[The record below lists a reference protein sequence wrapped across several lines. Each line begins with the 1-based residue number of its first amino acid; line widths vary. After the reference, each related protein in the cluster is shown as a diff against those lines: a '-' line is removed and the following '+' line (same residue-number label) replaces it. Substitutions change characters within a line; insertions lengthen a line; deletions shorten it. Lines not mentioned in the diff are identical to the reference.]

1 MTERGG
7 CDRRGRIIENAE
19 PRAALAN
26 PSPRTRPAFA
36 KLAPD
41 LAMTPHPHEHAH
53 GPARGL
59 PFRIGTTSFIYR
71 GSWLHN
77 VERLAGRVDDV
88 EILFFEG
95 DDASSLPSR
104 EEMRAIAALR
114 AEHGL
119 TLSLHTPLN
128 ASLASA
134 SDFERQLGV
143 SRVLRAI
150 EAAEPLSPDAYVVHV
165 YLGDREGDTPPAD
178 VGAWRDRAERSIYT
192 LITAGVPPDRLCVE
206 QLDYDLR
213 LLEPVIQAFDL
224 PVALDV
230 GHLQRDGRDLHGLL
244 AHWLPRARLIQW
256 HGTDDSGRD
265 HRGLDWFPEADA
277 LRMLQALVDA
287 SYLGVLT
294 LEVFREQD
302 FEQSMSLLERWRASL
317 RPPPR
322 PNSESVPRR

>member
-1 MTERGG
+1 MTPNTKATEG
-7 CDRRGRIIENAE
+7 
-19 PRAALAN
+19 RAAA
-26 PSPRTRPAFA
+26 
-36 KLAPD
+36 
-41 LAMTPHPHEHAH
+41 
-53 GPARGL
+53 L
-59 PFRIGTTSFIYR
+59 PFRVGTTSFIYR

-77 VERLAGRVDDV
+77 VQQLASRVDDV

-95 DDASSLPSR
+95 DDISSLPSD

-143 SRVLRAI
+143 SRVLRSI
-150 EAAEPLSPDAYVVHV
+150 EAAEPMAPDNYVVHV
-165 YLGDREGDTPPAD
+165 YLGDREGDTPPSD
-178 VGAWRDRAERSIYT
+178 LNAWRDRAERSIYT
-192 LITAGVPPDRLCVE
+192 LLAAGVPADRLCIE

-213 LLEPVIQAFDL
+213 MLEPVITAFDL

-244 AHWLPRARLIQW
+244 QHWLPRTRLIQW
-256 HGTDDSGRD
+256 HGTDETGRD
-265 HRGLDWFPEADA
+265 HRGLDFFPAADGR
-277 LRMLQALVDA
+277 RMLQTLVDA
-287 SYLGVLT
+287 RYRGVVT

-302 FEQSMSLLERWRASL
+302 FEASMRVLQAWTAELRAE
-317 RPPPR
+317 PR
-322 PNSESVPRR
+322 PHSESVPRR

>member
-1 MTERGG
+1 
-7 CDRRGRIIENAE
+7 
-19 PRAALAN
+19 
-26 PSPRTRPAFA
+26 
-36 KLAPD
+36 
-41 LAMTPHPHEHAH
+41 MTPHTRKS
-53 GPARGL
+53 ARLELAL

-77 VERLAGRVDDV
+77 VERLKERVGDV

-95 DDASSLPSR
+95 DDISSLPSL
-104 EEMRAIAALR
+104 EEMHAIAALR

-143 SRVLRAI
+143 SRVLRSI
-150 EAAEPLSPDAYVVHV
+150 EAAEPMAPDAYVVHV
-165 YLGDREGDTPPAD
+165 YLGDREGDEPPSD
-178 VGAWRDRAERSIYT
+178 VAAWCDRAERSIYT
-192 LITAGVPPDRLCVE
+192 LLSAGVPRERLCIE

-213 LLEPVIQAFDL
+213 MLEPVIRAFDL

-244 AHWLPRARLIQW
+244 EHWLPRTKLIQW

-277 LRMLQALVDA
+277 RRMLQTLVDA
-287 SYLGVLT
+287 QYRGVLT

-302 FEQSMSLLERWRASL
+302 FEQSMQLVEHWCTGLHLPER
-317 RPPPR
+317 PR
-322 PNSESVPRR
+322 SESVPRR

>member
-1 MTERGG
+1 
-7 CDRRGRIIENAE
+7 
-19 PRAALAN
+19 
-26 PSPRTRPAFA
+26 
-36 KLAPD
+36 
-41 LAMTPHPHEHAH
+41 MTPHTRKSPRHD
-53 GPARGL
+53 ARL

-77 VERLAGRVDDV
+77 VERLKERVGDI

-95 DDASSLPSR
+95 DDISSLPSP
-104 EEMRAIAALR
+104 EEMRAIGALR

-150 EAAEPLSPDAYVVHV
+150 EAAEPMAPDAYVVHV
-165 YLGDREGDTPPAD
+165 YLGDREGDDPPSD
-178 VGAWRDRAERSIYT
+178 LSAWCDRAERSIYT
-192 LITAGVPPDRLCVE
+192 LIAAGVPADRLCIE

-213 LLEPVIQAFDL
+213 LLEPVIRAFDL

-244 AHWLPRARLIQW
+244 QHWLPRTKLIQW

-277 LRMLQALVDA
+277 TRMLQALVDA
-287 SYLGVLT
+287 QYRGVLT

-302 FEQSMSLLERWRASL
+302 FEQSMQLLEQWCSRVRLAPRAH
-317 RPPPR
+317 
-322 PNSESVPRR
+322 SESVSRG